1 MSDTHPFYKLSELIN
16 QYNTDR
22 NLLDIKQLQ
31 DLRENIALNL
41 FLMSDSAAKA
51 VSNFD
56 AKEYER
62 RRFYAEREE
71 FYRNDIDERTGK
83 NFNVADSERKARLD
97 AKQIDDETIEALRQK
112 EKVRIILNA
121 VNQILNS
128 IAART
133 GQLNKNV

>member
-1 MSDTHPFYKLSELIN
+1 MSDTHPFYKLSELIGH
-16 QYNTDR
+16 YNTDR
-22 NLLDIKQLQ
+22 NSLDIKQLQ

-51 VSNFD
+51 ISNFD

>member
-1 MSDTHPFYKLSELIN
+1 MSDTHPFYQLSALIET
-16 QYNTDR
+16 YNTDR
-22 NLLDIKQLQ
+22 NLLDIKGLQ
-31 DLRENIALNL
+31 ELRENIALNL

-51 VSNFD
+51 ISNFD

-62 RRFYAEREE
+62 RRFYSEREE
-71 FYRNDIDERTGK
+71 FYRNDVDERTGK

-97 AKQIDDETIEALRQK
+97 AKKIDDETIEALRQK

-128 IAART
+128 ISGRIS
-133 GQLNKNV
+133 QLTK

>member
-1 MSDTHPFYKLSELIN
+1 MSDTHPFYKLSSLIDT
-16 QYNTDR
+16 YNTER
-22 NLLDIKQLQ
+22 NLLDIKGLQ

-51 VSNFD
+51 ISNFD

-71 FYRNDIDERTGK
+71 YYRNGIDERTGK

-112 EKVRIILNA
+112 EKVRILLNA

-133 GQLNKNV
+133 GQLGKNA

>member
-1 MSDTHPFYKLSELIN
+1 
-16 QYNTDR
+16 
-22 NLLDIKQLQ
+22 
-31 DLRENIALNL
+31 
-41 FLMSDSAAKA
+41 MSDSAAKA